1 MAAVRDAAG
10 EAAQEPAASSWVCR
24 RSVARLASAGAF
36 ANDEAEFLRRLEERA
51 KEGQLRYPGLQLS
64 AGARLRSRPSPP
76 PRDATFRDEGQVW
89 NEFMPKRKVYRI
101 AATHDDIGGA
111 ATARLMQSIF
121 DAPVA

>member
-1 MAAVRDAAG
+1 
-10 EAAQEPAASSWVCR
+10 
-24 RSVARLASAGAF
+24 
-36 ANDEAEFLRRLEERA
+36 LEERA
-51 KEGQLRYPGLQLS
+51 KEGQLRYPDLQLS
-64 AGARLRSRPSPP
+64 ARTRLRFTVRPPSSPP